1 MKKYYFVFLAFFLNV
16 TKQFNVGNLP
26 IINANNPLKMMKRF
40 SLLLIFFMSVFALQ
54 HANAQGVIFR
64 QDDWQNV
71 LAQAKSQNKLIF
83 VDIYTTWCGPCKQM
97 DKKTFAEASVGEKFN
112 SKFVNYKLDA
122 EKGFGVTLAKRY
134 NVTSYPTC
142 LFIDASE
149 NLVYKQEGYLTATD
163 ILKEADM
170 ILANQTDAKPIYVLD
185 KQYNEGKRDPEF
197 LYEYIAKRS
206 RYPNLDNMPL
216 VEEYVKSLT
225 PIQQSADKTLRLIVN
240 NGFKIDGKAFDI
252 LLKYREKAE
261 SLFEGGIEKVNQ
273 AFSVSINEAFYKA
286 IDTKNQVMFDKVL
299 AANLKALPNTADRVN
314 DKNKLTFYLAT
325 KEVNKFTAAAEQY
338 LDQYVMFVQVES
350 IRKQDLWEYEKM
362 MQVYKTG
369 IKDSTGIGADLYQ
382 NIKKNGKYTLARLT
396 GNELNDVVKAFY
408 EQVTEKTKL
417 EKAIEWAKRAIE
429 LVPNPEY
436 YHSYAQVVL
445 KLGDKQKALD
455 IEQKAYEIALKEKID
470 THKFTA
476 AIEKMG
482 HQ

>member
-1 MKKYYFVFLAFFLNV
+1 
-16 TKQFNVGNLP
+16 
-26 IINANNPLKMMKRF
+26 
-40 SLLLIFFMSVFALQ
+40 
-54 HANAQGVIFR
+54 
-64 QDDWQNV
+64 
-71 LAQAKSQNKLIF
+71 
-83 VDIYTTWCGPCKQM
+83 
-97 DKKTFAEASVGEKFN
+97 
-112 SKFVNYKLDA
+112 
-122 EKGFGVTLAKRY
+122 
-134 NVTSYPTC
+134 
-142 LFIDASE
+142 
-149 NLVYKQEGYLTATD
+149 
-163 ILKEADM
+163 
-170 ILANQTDAKPIYVLD
+170 
-185 KQYNEGKRDPEF
+185 
-197 LYEYIAKRS
+197 
-206 RYPNLDNMPL
+206 
-216 VEEYVKSLT
+216 
-225 PIQQSADKTLRLIVN
+225 
-240 NGFKIDGKAFDI
+240 
-252 LLKYREKAE
+252 
-261 SLFEGGIEKVNQ
+261 
-273 AFSVSINEAFYKA
+273 
-286 IDTKNQVMFDKVL
+286 L

-369 IKDSTGIGADLYQ
+369 IKDSTGVGADLYQ